1 MSLNADQTP
10 SSSSLPT
17 ASQPQVFQAGSS
29 KPLHSS
35 GINVNAAPFQSMQTV
50 SRKSVLE
57 PFGLVLISC
66 GGISHAAPY
75 DGPWLFTFLGL

>member
-50 SRKSVLE
+50 SSKLILNIFVLVVIPFVVLQTWESVVELHKI
-57 PFGLVLISC
+57 V
-66 GGISHAAPY
+66 
-75 DGPWLFTFLGL
+75 